1 MNTTNMTIFQR
12 LKELQLELPAA
23 PKPAASYVTV
33 VEASNLIFVSGQGP
47 LIGAKPVYTGRIGEA
62 LTEEQGYQAARL
74 SALNALAALDA
85 EIGLER
91 VVRIVKLTGWVSSAP
106 DFYYQH
112 RVIDGASDLLIDLF
126 GQDGLHTRC
135 ALGVHVL
142 PFNIPVEIELI
153 AGLKPDTAR

>member
-1 MNTTNMTIFQR
+1 MNILQR
-12 LKELQLELPAA
+12 LKELQLDLPTA

-33 VEASNLIFVSGQGP
+33 IEASNLIFVSGQGP
-47 LIGAKPVYTGRIGEA
+47 LIGAEPVYTGRIGEA

-74 SALNALAALDA
+74 SAMNALAALNA
-85 EIGLER
+85 EIGLDR
-91 VVRIVKLTGWVSSAP
+91 VMRIVKLTGWVSSAA

-112 RVIDGASDLLIDLF
+112 RVVDGASDLLIDLF
-126 GQDGLHTRC
+126 GKNGLHTRC

-153 AGLKPDTAR
+153 AALKPGTAD